1 MSEIKLLAIPLKDV
15 VPSPTNP
22 RKTFDQTKT
31 EELAASILEKGVLQ
45 PILVRAKGNKYEIVC
60 GERRYRASKMV
71 NAAHKTRNTIPAVI
85 RELTDQEVREMQL
98 IENFQREDVHPMEE
112 AVAIKAVVESGEYS
126 FEDLSHKVGKSIT
139 YLKQRM
145 KLASLSEAWQEVFFA
160 NKMSISTAV
169 KISCFPLDVQQL
181 ILDDT
186 DTDIDVEEDGLIK
199 LDDWDMRQYQGFLNE
214 ASFDITDAKISPE
227 VGACTGCMHNTGFH
241 NLFPEDDK
249 KARCT
254 NIKCFS
260 NKADIAFAI
269 ELEKAKQDP
278 SILLIST
285 EYNSYQNSKFVKSLN
300 DDGHAVLM
308 RYREYDVKT
317 ISGSEPEL
325 QDYDIDDYDSEEDR
339 VNDYQSDLKEYQQDL
354 EEHNSLLA
362 KGKYKKGFVVDGD
375 DKGKYL
381 AIALK
386 KSGSDKSAKAA
397 LESGKAE
404 ADDFDGEISRIKN
417 KEKRSKQIDQNKIW
431 ETLKIQFNPS
441 ANASM
446 LKSEFTPLERKAI
459 AVSLYNKL
467 EYTHRDDFRSLF
479 SWDARKKQ
487 FPEVDEVALRQMT
500 RFYMLSILPPGTL
513 VNGYEENKEASLSLE
528 IAGAYFPNVLN
539 EVVDDQNKKAEKR
552 AARVNA
558 TIKDLQDKKKALMV
572 EQKPAKKIAPKK
584 TK

>member
-71 NAAHKTRNTIPAVI
+71 NAAHKNRNTIPAVI

-186 DTDIDVEEDGLIK
+186 DTDIDLEEYGPIK
-199 LDDWDMRQYQGFLNE
+199 IDDWDLRQYQGILNK
-214 ASFDITDAKISPE
+214 ASFDISDEKLLPE
-227 VGACTGCMHNTGFH
+227 AGACTGCMHNTGFH
-241 NLFPEDDK
+241 NLFPEEDN

-260 NKADIAFAI
+260 TKSDISFI
-269 ELEKAKQDP
+269 DQLEIAKQDP
-278 SILLIST
+278 SVFLIST
-285 EYNSYQNSKFVKSLN
+285 EYNSFQNPKFVKSLQ
-300 DDGHAVLM
+300 DEGHVILM
-308 RYREYDVKT
+308 RYRDWEEESIDE
-317 ISGSEPEL
+317 EPIL
-325 QDYDIDDYDSEEDR
+325 QNYDIDDYDSEEERLEDFE
-339 VNDYQSDLKEYQQDL
+339 DDLKRYQRDFAAFT
-354 EEHNSLLA
+354 EAEA
-362 KGKYKKGFVVDGD
+362 KGKLKKGFVVDGGD

-381 AIALK
+381 IISIK
-386 KSGSDKSAKAA
+386 KSGADKTAKTAV
-397 LESGKAE
+397 ESGNAA
-404 ADDFDGEISRIKN
+404 ADDFDGEINRIKG
-417 KEKRSKQIDQNKIW
+417 KEIRAKEIDQNKIW
-431 ETLKIQFNPS
+431 DAIKIQFNPA

-446 LKSEFTPLERKAI
+446 LKGEFIPIERKAI
-459 AVSLYNKL
+459 AVALYNKL

-479 SWDARKKQ
+479 KWDERKKQ
-487 FPEVDEVALRQMT
+487 FPEVDEVTLRQMT
-500 RFYMLSILPPGTL
+500 RFYMLSVLPPGTL
-513 VNGYEENKEASLSLE
+513 LRGYQDNKEASLSLQ
-528 IAGAYFPNVLN
+528 IADSYFPSVLK
-539 EVVDDQNKKAEKR
+539 EVIDNQNKKAEKR
-552 AARVNA
+552 TSKVNA
-558 TIKDLQDKKKALMV
+558 AIKELQDKKKSLQ
-572 EQKPAKKIAPKK
+572 EQQKPPKK
-584 TK
+584 TATKKSK

>member
-71 NAAHKTRNTIPAVI
+71 NAAHKNRNTIPAVI

-186 DTDIDVEEDGLIK
+186 DTDIDLEEYGPIK
-199 LDDWDMRQYQGFLNE
+199 IDDWDLRQYQGILNK
-214 ASFDITDAKISPE
+214 ASFDISDEKLLPE
-227 VGACTGCMHNTGFH
+227 AGACTGCMHNTGFH
-241 NLFPEDDK
+241 NLFPEEDN

-260 NKADIAFAI
+260 TKSDISFI
-269 ELEKAKQDP
+269 DQLEIAKQDP
-278 SILLIST
+278 SVFLIST
-285 EYNSYQNSKFVKSLN
+285 EYNSFQNPKFVKSLQ
-300 DDGHAVLM
+300 DEGHVILM
-308 RYREYDVKT
+308 RYRDWEEESIDE
-317 ISGSEPEL
+317 EPIL
-325 QDYDIDDYDSEEDR
+325 QNYDIDDYDSEEERLEDFE
-339 VNDYQSDLKEYQQDL
+339 DDLKRYQRDFAAFT
-354 EEHNSLLA
+354 EAEA
-362 KGKYKKGFVVDGD
+362 KGKLKKGFVVDGGD

-381 AIALK
+381 IISIK
-386 KSGSDKSAKAA
+386 KSGADKTAKTAV
-397 LESGKAE
+397 ESGNAA
-404 ADDFDGEISRIKN
+404 ADDFDGEINRIKG
-417 KEKRSKQIDQNKIW
+417 KEIRAKEIDQNKIW
-431 ETLKIQFNPS
+431 DAIKIQFNPA

-446 LKSEFTPLERKAI
+446 LKGEFIPIERKAI
-459 AVSLYNKL
+459 AVALYNKL

-479 SWDARKKQ
+479 KWDERKKQ
-487 FPEVDEVALRQMT
+487 FSEVDEVTLRQMT
-500 RFYMLSILPPGTL
+500 RFYMLSVLPPGTL
-513 VNGYEENKEASLSLE
+513 LRGYQDNKEASLSLQ
-528 IAGAYFPNVLN
+528 IADSYFPSVLK
-539 EVVDDQNKKAEKR
+539 EVIDNQNKKAEKR
-552 AARVNA
+552 TSKVNA
-558 TIKDLQDKKKALMV
+558 AIKELQDKKKSLQ
-572 EQKPAKKIAPKK
+572 EQQKPPKK
-584 TK
+584 TATKKSK